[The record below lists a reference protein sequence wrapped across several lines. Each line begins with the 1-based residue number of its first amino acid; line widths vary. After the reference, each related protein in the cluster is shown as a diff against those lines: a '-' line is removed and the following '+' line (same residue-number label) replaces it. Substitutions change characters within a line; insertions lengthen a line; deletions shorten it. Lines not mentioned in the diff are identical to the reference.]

1 MNRFMLPMQLTCLTL
16 AVCTQLYAQDNVVTN
31 SASQTSGVEA
41 EQKETTQLAP
51 IVVTATRSA
60 KSIADIAGTVY
71 SIDQA
76 EIEKQAN
83 AGKSIADILGTLVP
97 SLTPS
102 SGTTSNYGMTMRGRV
117 VQYMIDGVPQTGSR
131 DGSRQL
137 NSIQPSMIERIEV
150 VSGATSIYGSGATGG
165 IINIIT
171 KRGGQDP
178 ISFETKIGV
187 TAGNNFKSDAMAYE
201 ASQSVLFNQGALQGA
216 FGASYTT
223 RGEIQDSH
231 GNRIGPEVAQT
242 DRQDTDTLDLNGRLT
257 WNISDS
263 QSLSFGAQYFK
274 DEQDSEYGADY
285 GTYGPYNLANL
296 IFRTAPS
303 LKAVKGLELSEQPQT
318 ERWGVNTQYQ
328 NEDILGHALNAE
340 AYYRKEKGRW
350 FPTVSPLG
358 NSSLNGAL
366 AQLYPNYADPRSPD
380 FLNAIRYGYGVVQ
393 SSNEIDVAGTRL
405 MLSKDFTLNDRI
417 LNLNYGVDYE
427 NEKNKAYVTRYD
439 FDDFYN
445 SNGLKHTAVK
455 DYKFGPDFENNKLGF
470 YLQGDYN
477 LTDRF
482 NLQAGIR
489 HERID
494 SEVSDST
501 PYREAI
507 PADILAE
514 LGYDYDAKA
523 LKGGKI
529 KHDATLF
536 NIGGVFH
543 LTDAQ
548 QVFANFSQGFSLPDV
563 QRMLRDVPA
572 TFVVTSNNIEPIK
585 VNNYELGWRLQGESG
600 SNLGLTAFYNDSDKV
615 VKFNG
620 IPNYNI
626 EVIDTDER
634 VYGVEGNVSYRLQQN
649 WTVGGTMAYTRG
661 QFKNTAG
668 KWQEL
673 DAIRVA
679 PLKGTAFSEWQF
691 NNDMSLRVQAL
702 AIGGTDKA
710 KKDAVK
716 YGSTLPAEIKGFTT
730 MDVIANAKAGPGT
743 VGFGVYNVWNADYKT
758 VFSQAVA
765 PTYGAISSLAA
776 QGRTYGLSYT
786 LKY

>member
-31 SASQTSGVEA
+31 SASQTSSVGVQ
-41 EQKETTQLAP
+41 QKETTQLAP

-83 AGKSIADILGTLVP
+83 AGRSTADIIGFLIP

-102 SGTTSNYGMTMRGRV
+102 SGTTSNYGMTMRGRA

-131 DGSRQL
+131 DSSRQL
-137 NSIQPSMIERIEV
+137 NSISPNSIERIEV
-150 VSGATSIYGSGATGG
+150 VSGASSIYGAGATGG

-171 KRGGQDP
+171 KKGSDDAL
-178 ISFETKIGV
+178 SFESKLGV
-187 TAGNNFKSDAMAYE
+187 TSGDNIRSDAMAYE
-201 ASQSVLFNQGALQGA
+201 AFQSVAFNQGDVSGYL
-216 FGASYTT
+216 GASYNK
-223 RGEIQDSH
+223 RGEFQDSH
-231 GNRIGPEVAQT
+231 GERIGPEVAQT
-242 DRQDTDTLDLNGRLT
+242 DRQDTETVDVNGRLSWQFT
-257 WNISDS
+257 DN
-263 QSLSFGAQYFK
+263 QKLSFGAQYYN
-274 DEQDSEYGADY
+274 DEQDSEYGPDY
-285 GTYGPYNLANL
+285 GTGLAVL
-296 IFRTAPS
+296 FGAEPT
-303 LKAVKGLELSEQPQT
+303 LDAVKGLDLDTQPRT
-318 ERWGVNTQYQ
+318 KRSNFNLQYEHQ
-328 NEDILGHALNAE
+328 DLLGQILNAE
-340 AYYRKEKGRW
+340 AYYRSETGRFYPSANYLAHSAIPSGGTYIVTQSETDIDVW
-350 FPTVSPLG
+350 GARLALQKAFDLG
-358 NSSLNGAL
+358 SRSLNL
-366 AQLYPNYADPRSPD
+366 T
-380 FLNAIRYGYGVVQ
+380 YGM
-393 SSNEIDVAGTRL
+393 D
-405 MLSKDFTLNDRI
+405 
-417 LNLNYGVDYE
+417 
-427 NEKNKAYVTRYD
+427 YD
-439 FDDFYN
+439 FEQGSQTAQQYN
-445 SNGLKHTAVK
+445 LGTFMASNGLTLDPQNEYA
-455 DYKFGPDFENNKLGF
+455 FGPDVDTSKFGLF
-470 YLQGDYN
+470 LQTQFDV
-477 LTDRF
+477 TDHL

-494 SEVSDST
+494 SEVQDSI
-501 PYREAI
+501 PYSEAMVADAI
-507 PADILAE
+507 PTYTPVVLN
-514 LGYDYDAKA
+514 
-523 LKGGKI
+523 GGTI

-536 NIGGVFH
+536 NLGAVYH

-548 QVFANFSQGFSLPDV
+548 QVFANFSQGSSLPDI

-572 TFVVTSNNIEPIK
+572 SFTVNSQTIDPIK
-585 VNNYELGWRLQGESG
+585 VNNYELGWRVQAE
-600 SNLGLTAFYNDSDKV
+600 NGLNASVTTFYNDSDKSL
-615 VKFNG
+615 KFG
-620 IPNYNI
+620 RPNYTI
-626 EVIDTDER
+626 EVLDTDER
-634 VYGVEGNVSYRLQQN
+634 VYGVEGNLSYRLQPN

-716 YGSTLPAEIKGFTT
+716 YGSTVPAEINGFAT

-743 VGFGVYNVWNADYKT
+743 VGFGVYNVWNTDYKS
-758 VFSQAVA
+758 VYSQSVESV
-765 PTYGAISSLAA
+765 YGAISSLAA

>member
-1 MNRFMLPMQLTCLTL
+1 MSRFMLPMQLTCLTL
-16 AVCTQLYAQDNVVTN
+16 AVCTQLYAQDDVTTTLD
-31 SASQTSGVEA
+31 SQTSRVEA
-41 EQKETTQLAP
+41 KQKEATQLAP

-83 AGKSIADILGTLVP
+83 AGKSIADILGMLVP

-117 VQYMIDGVPQTGSR
+117 VQYMIDGVPQTGYR

-178 ISFETKIGV
+178 ISFETKVGM

-201 ASQSVLFNQGALQGA
+201 ASQNILFNQGALQGA

-242 DRQDTDTLDLNGRLT
+242 DRQDTDTLDINGRLT

-263 QSLSFGAQYFK
+263 QSLSFGAQYFN
-274 DEQDSEYGADY
+274 DEQDSEYGPDY
-285 GTYGPYNLANL
+285 G
-296 IFRTAPS
+296 PS
-303 LKAVKGLELSEQPQT
+303 LAYLRRDPTYTASLAAVKGMQLETQPQT
-318 ERWGVNTQYQ
+318 ERYAFNTQYENQ
-328 NEDILGHALNAE
+328 NVLGHTLNAE
-340 AYYRKEKGRW
+340 AYYRNEQARW
-350 FPTVSPLG
+350 FPSAQAMGGGLYLVYQSETDIDVYGARVALQKQFD
-358 NSSLNGAL
+358 LNGRKL
-366 AQLYPNYADPRSPD
+366 GLS
-380 FLNAIRYGYGVVQ
+380 YG
-393 SSNEIDVAGTRL
+393 I
-405 MLSKDFTLNDRI
+405 
-417 LNLNYGVDYE
+417 DYE
-427 NEKNKAYVTRYD
+427 NEQDEQNIQMYD
-439 FDDFYN
+439 SAAFVA
-445 SNGLKHTAVK
+445 SNGLN
-455 DYKFGPDFENNKLGF
+455 YKPFNYYAFGPDVETEKLGTF
-470 YLQGDYN
+470 IQTDFDV
-477 LTDRF
+477 TDR
-482 NLQAGIR
+482 LGLKAGVR
-489 HERID
+489 YERVESQVD
-494 SEVSDST
+494 EST
-501 PYREAI
+501 PYLEAI
-507 PADILAE
+507 TADLQP
-514 LGYDYDAKA
+514 GYQAKT
-523 LKGGKI
+523 LNGGKV

-536 NIGGVFH
+536 NVGAVYH
-543 LTDAQ
+543 LSDAQ
-548 QVFANFSQGFSLPDV
+548 QIFANFSQGSNLPDI

-572 TFVVTSNNIEPIK
+572 SFTVNSQTIDPIK
-585 VNNYELGWRLQGESG
+585 VNNYELGWRVQAT
-600 SNLGLTAFYNDSDKV
+600 NGLNAGVTTFYNDSDKSL
-615 VKFNG
+615 KFG
-620 IPNYNI
+620 RPNYTI
-626 EVIDTDER
+626 EVLDTDER
-634 VYGVEGNVSYRLQQN
+634 VYGVEGNASYRLQPN

-710 KKDAVK
+710 KKDAEK
-716 YGSTLPAEIKGFTT
+716 YGSTVPAEIKGFAT

-743 VGFGVYNVWNADYKT
+743 IGFGVYNVWNTDYKS
-758 VFSQAVA
+758 VYSQSVESV
-765 PTYGAISSLAA
+765 YGAISSLAA

>member
-31 SASQTSGVEA
+31 SASQTSSVEA
-41 EQKETTQLAP
+41 QQKETTQLAP

-83 AGKSIADILGTLVP
+83 AGRSTADIIGFLIP

-102 SGTTSNYGMTMRGRV
+102 SGTTSNYGMTMRGRA

-131 DGSRQL
+131 DSSRQL
-137 NSIQPSMIERIEV
+137 NSISPNSIERIEV
-150 VSGATSIYGSGATGG
+150 VSGASSIYGAGATGG

-171 KRGGQDP
+171 KKGSDDAL
-178 ISFETKIGV
+178 SFESKLGV
-187 TAGNNFKSDAMAYE
+187 TSGDNIRSDAMAYE
-201 ASQSVLFNQGALQGA
+201 AFQSVAFNQGNVSGYL
-216 FGASYTT
+216 GASYNK
-223 RGEIQDSH
+223 RGEFQDSH
-231 GNRIGPEVAQT
+231 GDRIGPEVAQT
-242 DRQDTDTLDLNGRLT
+242 DRQDTETVDVNGRLSWQFT
-257 WNISDS
+257 DN
-263 QSLSFGAQYFK
+263 QKLSFGAQYYN
-274 DEQDSEYGADY
+274 DEQDSEYGPDY
-285 GTYGPYNLANL
+285 GTGLAVLFGAEPTLN
-296 IFRTAPS
+296 
-303 LKAVKGLELSEQPQT
+303 AVKGLDLDTQPRT
-318 ERWGVNTQYQ
+318 KRSNFNLQYEHQ
-328 NEDILGHALNAE
+328 DLLGQILNAE
-340 AYYRKEKGRW
+340 AYYRSETGRFYPSANYLAHSAIPSGGTYIVTQSETDIDVW
-350 FPTVSPLG
+350 GARLALQKAFDLG
-358 NSSLNGAL
+358 SRSLNL
-366 AQLYPNYADPRSPD
+366 T
-380 FLNAIRYGYGVVQ
+380 YGM
-393 SSNEIDVAGTRL
+393 D
-405 MLSKDFTLNDRI
+405 
-417 LNLNYGVDYE
+417 
-427 NEKNKAYVTRYD
+427 YD
-439 FDDFYN
+439 FEQGSQTAQQYN
-445 SNGLKHTAVK
+445 LGTFMASNGLTLDPQNEYA
-455 DYKFGPDFENNKLGF
+455 FGPDVDTSKFGLF
-470 YLQGDYN
+470 LQTQFDV
-477 LTDRF
+477 TDHL

-494 SEVSDST
+494 SEVQDSI
-501 PYREAI
+501 PYSEAMVADAI
-507 PADILAE
+507 PT
-514 LGYDYDAKA
+514 YTPVA
-523 LKGGKI
+523 LNGGTI

-536 NIGGVFH
+536 NLGAVYH

-548 QVFANFSQGFSLPDV
+548 QVFANFSQGSSLPDI

-572 TFVVTSNNIEPIK
+572 NFTVNSQTIDPIK
-585 VNNYELGWRLQGESG
+585 VNNYELGWRVQAE
-600 SNLGLTAFYNDSDKV
+600 NGLNASVTTFYNDSDKSL
-615 VKFNG
+615 KFG
-620 IPNYNI
+620 RPNYTI
-626 EVIDTDER
+626 EVLDTDER
-634 VYGVEGNVSYRLQQN
+634 VYGVEGNLSYRLQPN

-716 YGSTLPAEIKGFTT
+716 YGSTVPAEINGFAT

-743 VGFGVYNVWNADYKT
+743 VGFGVYNVWNTDYKS
-758 VFSQAVA
+758 VYSQAVESV
-765 PTYGAISSLAA
+765 YGAISSLAA

>member
-1 MNRFMLPMQLTCLTL
+1 MSRFMLPMQLTCLTL
-16 AVCTQLYAQDNVVTN
+16 AVCTQLYAQDDVTTTLD
-31 SASQTSGVEA
+31 SQTSRVEA
-41 EQKETTQLAP
+41 KQKEATQLAP

-83 AGKSIADILGTLVP
+83 AGKSIADILGMLVP

-117 VQYMIDGVPQTGSR
+117 VQYMIDGVPQTGYR

-178 ISFETKIGV
+178 ISFETKVGM

-201 ASQSVLFNQGALQGA
+201 ASQNILFNQGALQGA

-242 DRQDTDTLDLNGRLT
+242 DRQDTDTLDINGRLT

-263 QSLSFGAQYFK
+263 QSLSFGAQYFN
-274 DEQDSEYGADY
+274 DEQDSEYGPDY
-285 GTYGPYNLANL
+285 G
-296 IFRTAPS
+296 PS
-303 LKAVKGLELSEQPQT
+303 LAYLRRDPTYTASLAAVKGMQLETQPQT
-318 ERWGVNTQYQ
+318 ERYAFNTQYENQ
-328 NEDILGHALNAE
+328 NVLGHTLNAE
-340 AYYRKEKGRW
+340 AYYRNEQARW
-350 FPTVSPLG
+350 FPSAQAMGGGLYLVYQSETDIDVYGARVALQKQFD
-358 NSSLNGAL
+358 LNGRKL
-366 AQLYPNYADPRSPD
+366 GLS
-380 FLNAIRYGYGVVQ
+380 YG
-393 SSNEIDVAGTRL
+393 I
-405 MLSKDFTLNDRI
+405 
-417 LNLNYGVDYE
+417 DYE
-427 NEKNKAYVTRYD
+427 NEQDEQNIQMYD
-439 FDDFYN
+439 SAAFVA
-445 SNGLKHTAVK
+445 SNGLN
-455 DYKFGPDFENNKLGF
+455 YKPFNYYAFGPDVETEKLGSF
-470 YLQGDYN
+470 IQTDFDV
-477 LTDRF
+477 TDR
-482 NLQAGIR
+482 LGLKAGVR
-489 HERID
+489 YERVESQVD
-494 SEVSDST
+494 EST
-501 PYREAI
+501 PYLEAI
-507 PADILAE
+507 TADLQP
-514 LGYDYDAKA
+514 GYQAKT
-523 LKGGKI
+523 LNGGKV

-536 NIGGVFH
+536 NVGAVYH
-543 LTDAQ
+543 LSDAQ
-548 QVFANFSQGFSLPDV
+548 QIFANFSQGSNLPDI

-572 TFVVTSNNIEPIK
+572 SFTVNSQTIDPIK
-585 VNNYELGWRLQGESG
+585 VNNYELGWRVQAT
-600 SNLGLTAFYNDSDKV
+600 NGLNAGVTTFYNDSDKSL
-615 VKFNG
+615 KFG
-620 IPNYNI
+620 RPNYTI
-626 EVIDTDER
+626 EVLDTDER
-634 VYGVEGNVSYRLQQN
+634 VYGVEGNASYRLQPN

-710 KKDAVK
+710 KKDAEK
-716 YGSTLPAEIKGFTT
+716 YGSTVPAEIKGFAT

-743 VGFGVYNVWNADYKT
+743 IGFGVYNMWNTDYKS
-758 VFSQAVA
+758 VYSQSVESV
-765 PTYGAISSLAA
+765 YGAISSLAA

>member
-16 AVCTQLYAQDNVVTN
+16 AVCTQLYAQDNVLTN
-31 SASQTSGVEA
+31 SASQTSSVEA
-41 EQKETTQLAP
+41 QQKETTQLAP

-117 VQYMIDGVPQTGSR
+117 VQYMIDGVPQTGYR

-201 ASQSVLFNQGALQGA
+201 ASQSVLFNQGALQEA

-257 WNISDS
+257 WNISDE

-274 DEQDSEYGADY
+274 DEQDSEYGPDY
-285 GTYGPYNLANL
+285 GPNLAYVK
-296 IFRTAPS
+296 RDPTYTAS
-303 LKAVKGLELSEQPQT
+303 LAAVKGMQLETQPQT
-318 ERWGVNTQYQ
+318 ERYAFNTQYENQ
-328 NEDILGHALNAE
+328 NVLGHTLNAE
-340 AYYRKEKGRW
+340 AYYRNEQARW
-350 FPTVSPLG
+350 FPSAQAMGGGLYLVYQSETDIDVYGARVALQKQFD
-358 NSSLNGAL
+358 LNGRNL
-366 AQLYPNYADPRSPD
+366 GLS
-380 FLNAIRYGYGVVQ
+380 YG
-393 SSNEIDVAGTRL
+393 I
-405 MLSKDFTLNDRI
+405 
-417 LNLNYGVDYE
+417 DYE
-427 NEKNKAYVTRYD
+427 NEQDEQNIQMYD
-439 FDDFYN
+439 SAAFVA
-445 SNGLKHTAVK
+445 SNGLN
-455 DYKFGPDFENNKLGF
+455 YKPFNYYAFGPDVETEKLGTF
-470 YLQGDYN
+470 VQTDFDV
-477 LTDRF
+477 TDR
-482 NLQAGIR
+482 LGLKAGVR
-489 HERID
+489 YERVESQVD
-494 SEVSDST
+494 EST
-501 PYREAI
+501 PYMEAI
-507 PADILAE
+507 TADLQP
-514 LGYDYDAKA
+514 GYQTKT
-523 LKGGKI
+523 LNGGKV

-536 NIGGVFH
+536 NLGALYH

-548 QVFANFSQGFSLPDV
+548 QVFANFSQGSNLPDI

-572 TFVVTSNNIEPIK
+572 SFTVNSQTIDPIK
-585 VNNYELGWRLQGESG
+585 VNNYELGWRVQAA
-600 SNLGLTAFYNDSDKV
+600 NGLNASVTTFYNDSDKSL
-615 VKFNG
+615 KFG
-620 IPNYNI
+620 RPNYTI
-626 EVIDTDER
+626 EVLDTDER
-634 VYGVEGNVSYRLQQN
+634 VYGVEGNLSYRLQPN

-716 YGSTLPAEIKGFTT
+716 YGSTVPAEIKGFAT

-743 VGFGVYNVWNADYKT
+743 VGFGVYNVWNTDYKS
-758 VFSQAVA
+758 VYSQAVESV
-765 PTYGAISSLAA
+765 YGAISSLPA

>member
-16 AVCTQLYAQDNVVTN
+16 AVCTQLYAQDNVLTN

-41 EQKETTQLAP
+41 QQKETTQLAP

-117 VQYMIDGVPQTGSR
+117 VQYMIDGVPQTGYR

-178 ISFETKIGV
+178 ISFETKVGV

-257 WNISDS
+257 WNISDE
-263 QSLSFGAQYFK
+263 QSLSFGAQYFN
-274 DEQDSEYGADY
+274 DEQDSEYGPDY
-285 GTYGPYNLANL
+285 GPNLAYVK
-296 IFRTAPS
+296 RDPTYTAS
-303 LKAVKGLELSEQPQT
+303 LAAVKGMQLETQPQT
-318 ERWGVNTQYQ
+318 ERYSFNTQYENQ
-328 NEDILGHALNAE
+328 NVLGHTLNAE
-340 AYYRKEKGRW
+340 AYYRNEQARW
-350 FPTVSPLG
+350 FPSAQAMGGGLYLVYQSETDIDVYGARVALQKQFD
-358 NSSLNGAL
+358 LNGHNL
-366 AQLYPNYADPRSPD
+366 GLS
-380 FLNAIRYGYGVVQ
+380 YG
-393 SSNEIDVAGTRL
+393 I
-405 MLSKDFTLNDRI
+405 
-417 LNLNYGVDYE
+417 DYE
-427 NEKNKAYVTRYD
+427 NEQDEQNIQMYD
-439 FDDFYN
+439 SAAFVA
-445 SNGLKHTAVK
+445 SNGLN
-455 DYKFGPDFENNKLGF
+455 YKPFNYYAFGPDVETEKLGTF
-470 YLQGDYN
+470 VQTDFDV
-477 LTDRF
+477 TDR
-482 NLQAGIR
+482 LGLKAGVR
-489 HERID
+489 YERVESQVD
-494 SEVSDST
+494 KST
-501 PYREAI
+501 PYMEAI
-507 PADILAE
+507 TADLQP
-514 LGYDYDAKA
+514 GYQAKT
-523 LKGGKI
+523 LNGGKV

-536 NIGGVFH
+536 NFGALYH

-548 QVFANFSQGFSLPDV
+548 QVFANFSQGSNLPDI

-572 TFVVTSNNIEPIK
+572 SFTVNSQTIDPIK
-585 VNNYELGWRLQGESG
+585 VNNYELGWRVQAA
-600 SNLGLTAFYNDSDKV
+600 NGLNASVTTFYNDSDKSL
-615 VKFNG
+615 KFG
-620 IPNYNI
+620 RPNYTI
-626 EVIDTDER
+626 EVLDTDER
-634 VYGVEGNVSYRLQQN
+634 VYGVEGNLSYRLQPN

-691 NNDMSLRVQAL
+691 YNDMSLRVQAL

-710 KKDAVK
+710 KKDAEK
-716 YGSTLPAEIKGFTT
+716 YGSTVPAEIKGFAT

-743 VGFGVYNVWNADYKT
+743 VGFGVYNVWNTDYKS
-758 VFSQAVA
+758 VYSQAVESV
-765 PTYGAISSLAA
+765 YGAISSLAA

>member
-41 EQKETTQLAP
+41 QQKETTQLAP

-83 AGKSIADILGTLVP
+83 AGRSTADIIGFLIP

-102 SGTTSNYGMTMRGRV
+102 SGTTSNYGMTMRGRA

-131 DGSRQL
+131 DSSRQL
-137 NSIQPSMIERIEV
+137 NSISPNSIERIEV
-150 VSGATSIYGSGATGG
+150 VSGASSIYGAGATGG

-171 KRGGQDP
+171 KKGSDDAL
-178 ISFETKIGV
+178 SFESKLGV
-187 TAGNNFKSDAMAYE
+187 TSGDNIRSDAMAYE
-201 ASQSVLFNQGALQGA
+201 AFQSVAFNQGDVSGYL
-216 FGASYTT
+216 GASYNK
-223 RGEIQDSH
+223 RGEFQDSH
-231 GNRIGPEVAQT
+231 GDRIGPEVAQT
-242 DRQDTDTLDLNGRLT
+242 DRQDTETVDVNGRLSWQFT
-257 WNISDS
+257 DN
-263 QSLSFGAQYFK
+263 QKLSFGAQYYN
-274 DEQDSEYGADY
+274 DEQDSEYGPDY
-285 GTYGPYNLANL
+285 GTGLAVLFGAEPTLN
-296 IFRTAPS
+296 
-303 LKAVKGLELSEQPQT
+303 AVKGLDLDTQPRT
-318 ERWGVNTQYQ
+318 KRSNFNLQYEHQ
-328 NEDILGHALNAE
+328 DLLGQILNAE
-340 AYYRKEKGRW
+340 AYYRSETGRFYPSANYLAHSAIPSGGTYIVTQSETDIDVW
-350 FPTVSPLG
+350 GARLALQKVFDLG
-358 NSSLNGAL
+358 SRSLNL
-366 AQLYPNYADPRSPD
+366 T
-380 FLNAIRYGYGVVQ
+380 YGM
-393 SSNEIDVAGTRL
+393 D
-405 MLSKDFTLNDRI
+405 
-417 LNLNYGVDYE
+417 
-427 NEKNKAYVTRYD
+427 YD
-439 FDDFYN
+439 FEQGSQTAQQYN
-445 SNGLKHTAVK
+445 LGTFMASNGLTLDPQNEYA
-455 DYKFGPDFENNKLGF
+455 FGPDVDTSKFGLF
-470 YLQGDYN
+470 LQTQFDV
-477 LTDRF
+477 TDHL

-494 SEVSDST
+494 SEVQDSI
-501 PYREAI
+501 PYSEAMVADAI
-507 PADILAE
+507 PT
-514 LGYDYDAKA
+514 YTPVA
-523 LKGGKI
+523 LNGGTI

-536 NIGGVFH
+536 NLGAVYH

-548 QVFANFSQGFSLPDV
+548 QVFANFSQGSSLPDI

-572 TFVVTSNNIEPIK
+572 NFTVNSQTIDPIK
-585 VNNYELGWRLQGESG
+585 VNNYELGWRVQAE
-600 SNLGLTAFYNDSDKV
+600 NGLNASVTTFYNDSDKSL
-615 VKFNG
+615 KFG
-620 IPNYNI
+620 RPNYTI
-626 EVIDTDER
+626 EVLDTDER
-634 VYGVEGNVSYRLQQN
+634 VYGVEGNLSYRLQPN

-716 YGSTLPAEIKGFTT
+716 YGSTVPAEIKGFAT

-743 VGFGVYNVWNADYKT
+743 VGFGVYNVWNTDYKS
-758 VFSQAVA
+758 VYSQAVESV
-765 PTYGAISSLAA
+765 YGAISSLPA

>member
-1 MNRFMLPMQLTCLTL
+1 MNRFMLPTQLTCLTL

-31 SASQTSGVEA
+31 SASQTSSVGA
-41 EQKETTQLAP
+41 QQKETTQLAP

-83 AGKSIADILGTLVP
+83 AGRSTADIIGFLIP

-102 SGTTSNYGMTMRGRV
+102 SGTTSNYGMTMRGRA

-131 DGSRQL
+131 DSSRQL
-137 NSIQPSMIERIEV
+137 NSISPNSIERIEV
-150 VSGATSIYGSGATGG
+150 VSGASSIYGAGATGG

-171 KRGGQDP
+171 KKGSDDAL
-178 ISFETKIGV
+178 SFESKLGV
-187 TAGNNFKSDAMAYE
+187 TSGDNIRSDAMAYE
-201 ASQSVLFNQGALQGA
+201 AFQSVAFNQGDVSGYL
-216 FGASYTT
+216 GASYNK
-223 RGEIQDSH
+223 RGEFQDSH
-231 GNRIGPEVAQT
+231 GDRIGPEVAQT
-242 DRQDTDTLDLNGRLT
+242 DRQDTETVDVNGRLSWQFT
-257 WNISDS
+257 DN
-263 QSLSFGAQYFK
+263 QKLSFGAQYYN
-274 DEQDSEYGADY
+274 DEQDSEYGPDY
-285 GTYGPYNLANL
+285 GTGLAVLFGAEPTLN
-296 IFRTAPS
+296 
-303 LKAVKGLELSEQPQT
+303 AVKGLDLDTQPRT
-318 ERWGVNTQYQ
+318 KRSNFNLQYEHQ
-328 NEDILGHALNAE
+328 DLLGQILNAE
-340 AYYRKEKGRW
+340 AYYRSETGRFYPSANYLAHSAIPSGGTYIVTQSETDIDVW
-350 FPTVSPLG
+350 GARLALQKAFDLG
-358 NSSLNGAL
+358 SRSLNL
-366 AQLYPNYADPRSPD
+366 T
-380 FLNAIRYGYGVVQ
+380 YGM
-393 SSNEIDVAGTRL
+393 D
-405 MLSKDFTLNDRI
+405 
-417 LNLNYGVDYE
+417 
-427 NEKNKAYVTRYD
+427 YD
-439 FDDFYN
+439 FEQGSQTAQQYN
-445 SNGLKHTAVK
+445 LGTFMASNGLTLDPQNEYA
-455 DYKFGPDFENNKLGF
+455 FGPDVDTSKFGLF
-470 YLQGDYN
+470 LQTQFDV
-477 LTDRF
+477 TDHL

-494 SEVSDST
+494 SEVQDSI
-501 PYREAI
+501 PYSEAMVADAI
-507 PADILAE
+507 PT
-514 LGYDYDAKA
+514 YTPVA
-523 LKGGKI
+523 LNGGTI

-536 NIGGVFH
+536 NLGAVYH

-548 QVFANFSQGFSLPDV
+548 QVFANFSQGSSLPDI

-572 TFVVTSNNIEPIK
+572 NFTVNSQTIDPIK
-585 VNNYELGWRLQGESG
+585 VNNYELGWRVQAE
-600 SNLGLTAFYNDSDKV
+600 NGLNASVTTFYNDSDKSL
-615 VKFNG
+615 KFG
-620 IPNYNI
+620 RPNYTI
-626 EVIDTDER
+626 EVLDTDER
-634 VYGVEGNVSYRLQQN
+634 VYGVEGNLSYRLQPN

-716 YGSTLPAEIKGFTT
+716 YGSTVPAEIKGFAT

-743 VGFGVYNVWNADYKT
+743 VGFGVYNVWNTDYKS
-758 VFSQAVA
+758 VYSQAVESV
-765 PTYGAISSLAA
+765 YGAISSLPA

>member
-31 SASQTSGVEA
+31 SASQTSSVEA
-41 EQKETTQLAP
+41 QQKETTQLTP

-83 AGKSIADILGTLVP
+83 AGRSTADIIGFLIP

-102 SGTTSNYGMTMRGRV
+102 SGTTSNYGMTMRGRA

-131 DGSRQL
+131 DSSRQL
-137 NSIQPSMIERIEV
+137 NSISPNSIERIEV
-150 VSGATSIYGSGATGG
+150 VSGASSIYGAGATGG

-171 KRGGQDP
+171 KKGSDDAL
-178 ISFETKIGV
+178 SFESKLGV
-187 TAGNNFKSDAMAYE
+187 TSGDNIRSDAMAYE
-201 ASQSVLFNQGALQGA
+201 AFQSVAFNQGNVSGYL
-216 FGASYTT
+216 GASYNK
-223 RGEIQDSH
+223 RGEFQDSH
-231 GNRIGPEVAQT
+231 GDRIGPEVAQT
-242 DRQDTDTLDLNGRLT
+242 DRQDTETVDVNGRLSWQFT
-257 WNISDS
+257 DN
-263 QSLSFGAQYFK
+263 QKLSFGAQYYN
-274 DEQDSEYGADY
+274 DEQDSEYGPDY
-285 GTYGPYNLANL
+285 GTGLAVLFGAEPTLN
-296 IFRTAPS
+296 
-303 LKAVKGLELSEQPQT
+303 AVKGLDLDTQPRT
-318 ERWGVNTQYQ
+318 KRSNFNLQYEHQ
-328 NEDILGHALNAE
+328 DLLGQILNAE
-340 AYYRKEKGRW
+340 AYYRSETGRFYPSANYLAHSAIPSGGTYIVTQSETDIDVW
-350 FPTVSPLG
+350 GARLALQKAFDLG
-358 NSSLNGAL
+358 SRSLNL
-366 AQLYPNYADPRSPD
+366 
-380 FLNAIRYGYGVVQ
+380 
-393 SSNEIDVAGTRL
+393 T
-405 MLSKDFTLNDRI
+405 
-417 LNLNYGVDYE
+417 YGVDY
-427 NEKNKAYVTRYD
+427 D
-439 FDDFYN
+439 FEQGSQTAQQYN
-445 SNGLKHTAVK
+445 LGTFMASNGLTLDPQNEYA
-455 DYKFGPDFENNKLGF
+455 FGPDVDTSKFGLF
-470 YLQGDYN
+470 LQTQFDV
-477 LTDRF
+477 TDHL

-494 SEVSDST
+494 SEVQDSI
-501 PYREAI
+501 PYSEAMVADAI
-507 PADILAE
+507 PT
-514 LGYDYDAKA
+514 YTPVA
-523 LKGGKI
+523 LNGGTI

-536 NIGGVFH
+536 NLGAVYH

-548 QVFANFSQGFSLPDV
+548 QVFANFSQGSSLPDI

-572 TFVVTSNNIEPIK
+572 NFTVNSQTIDPIK
-585 VNNYELGWRLQGESG
+585 VNNYELGWRVQAE
-600 SNLGLTAFYNDSDKV
+600 NGLNASVTTFYNDSDKSL
-615 VKFNG
+615 KFG
-620 IPNYNI
+620 RPNYTI
-626 EVIDTDER
+626 EVLDTDER
-634 VYGVEGNVSYRLQQN
+634 VYGVEGNLSYRLQPN

-716 YGSTLPAEIKGFTT
+716 YGSTVPAEIKGFAT

-743 VGFGVYNVWNADYKT
+743 VGFGVYNVWNTDYKS
-758 VFSQAVA
+758 VYSQSVESV
-765 PTYGAISSLAA
+765 YGAISSLPA

>member
-16 AVCTQLYAQDNVVTN
+16 AVCTQLYAQDNVLTN

-41 EQKETTQLAP
+41 QQKETTQLAP
-51 IVVTATRSA
+51 IVMTATRSA

-117 VQYMIDGVPQTGSR
+117 VQYMIDGVPQTGYR

-178 ISFETKIGV
+178 ISFETKVGV
-187 TAGNNFKSDAMAYE
+187 TAGNNFKADAMAYE

-257 WNISDS
+257 WNISDE
-263 QSLSFGAQYFK
+263 QSLSFGAQYFN
-274 DEQDSEYGADY
+274 DEQDSEYGPDY
-285 GTYGPYNLANL
+285 GPDLAYVKRDPTYTASLA
-296 IFRTAPS
+296 
-303 LKAVKGLELSEQPQT
+303 AVKGMQLETQPQT
-318 ERWGVNTQYQ
+318 ERYAFNTQYENQ
-328 NEDILGHALNAE
+328 NVLGHTLNAE
-340 AYYRKEKGRW
+340 AYYRNEQARW
-350 FPTVSPLG
+350 FPSAQAMGGGLYLVYQSETDIDVYGARVALQKQFD
-358 NSSLNGAL
+358 LNGRNL
-366 AQLYPNYADPRSPD
+366 GLS
-380 FLNAIRYGYGVVQ
+380 YG
-393 SSNEIDVAGTRL
+393 I
-405 MLSKDFTLNDRI
+405 
-417 LNLNYGVDYE
+417 DYE
-427 NEKNKAYVTRYD
+427 NEQDEQNIQMYD
-439 FDDFYN
+439 SAVFVA
-445 SNGLKHTAVK
+445 SNGLN
-455 DYKFGPDFENNKLGF
+455 YKPFNYYAFGPDVETEKLGTF
-470 YLQGDYN
+470 VQTDFDV
-477 LTDRF
+477 TDR
-482 NLQAGIR
+482 LGLKAGVR
-489 HERID
+489 YERVE
-494 SEVSDST
+494 SQVEEST
-501 PYREAI
+501 PYMEAI
-507 PADILAE
+507 TADLQP
-514 LGYDYDAKA
+514 GYQAKT
-523 LKGGKI
+523 LNGGKV

-536 NIGGVFH
+536 NLGAVYH

-548 QVFANFSQGFSLPDV
+548 QMFANFSQGSNLPDI

-572 TFVVTSNNIEPIK
+572 SFTVNSQTIDPIK
-585 VNNYELGWRLQGESG
+585 VNNYELGWRVQAANVLNASV
-600 SNLGLTAFYNDSDKV
+600 TTFYNDSDKSL
-615 VKFNG
+615 KFG
-620 IPNYNI
+620 RPNYTI
-626 EVIDTDER
+626 EVLDTDER
-634 VYGVEGNVSYRLQQN
+634 VYGVEGNLSYRLQPN

-716 YGSTLPAEIKGFTT
+716 YGSTVPAEIKGFAT

-743 VGFGVYNVWNADYKT
+743 VGFGVYNVWNTDYKS
-758 VFSQAVA
+758 VYSQAVESV
-765 PTYGAISSLAA
+765 YGAISSLPA

>member
-16 AVCTQLYAQDNVVTN
+16 AVCTQLYAQDNVLTN

-41 EQKETTQLAP
+41 QQKETTQLAP
-51 IVVTATRSA
+51 IVMTATRSA

-117 VQYMIDGVPQTGSR
+117 VQYMIDGVPQTGYR

-178 ISFETKIGV
+178 ISFETKVGV
-187 TAGNNFKSDAMAYE
+187 TAGNNFKADAMAYE

-257 WNISDS
+257 WNISDE
-263 QSLSFGAQYFK
+263 QSLSFGAQYFN
-274 DEQDSEYGADY
+274 DEQDSEYGPDY
-285 GTYGPYNLANL
+285 GPDLAYVKRDPTYTASLA
-296 IFRTAPS
+296 
-303 LKAVKGLELSEQPQT
+303 AVKGMQLETQPQT
-318 ERWGVNTQYQ
+318 ERYAFNTQYENQ
-328 NEDILGHALNAE
+328 NVLGHTLNAE
-340 AYYRKEKGRW
+340 AYYRNEQARW
-350 FPTVSPLG
+350 FPSAQAMGGGLYLVYQSETDIDVYGARVALQKQFD
-358 NSSLNGAL
+358 LNGRNL
-366 AQLYPNYADPRSPD
+366 GLS
-380 FLNAIRYGYGVVQ
+380 YG
-393 SSNEIDVAGTRL
+393 I
-405 MLSKDFTLNDRI
+405 
-417 LNLNYGVDYE
+417 DYE
-427 NEKNKAYVTRYD
+427 NEQDEQNIQMYD
-439 FDDFYN
+439 SAAFVA
-445 SNGLKHTAVK
+445 SNGLN
-455 DYKFGPDFENNKLGF
+455 YKPFNYYAFGPDVETEKLGTF
-470 YLQGDYN
+470 VQTDFDV
-477 LTDRF
+477 TDR
-482 NLQAGIR
+482 LGLKAGVR
-489 HERID
+489 YERVE
-494 SEVSDST
+494 SQVEEST
-501 PYREAI
+501 PYMEAI
-507 PADILAE
+507 TADLQP
-514 LGYDYDAKA
+514 GYQAKT
-523 LKGGKI
+523 LNGGKV

-536 NIGGVFH
+536 NLGAVYH

-548 QVFANFSQGFSLPDV
+548 QMFANFSQGSNLPDI

-572 TFVVTSNNIEPIK
+572 SFTVNSQTIDPIK
-585 VNNYELGWRLQGESG
+585 VNNYELGWRVQAA
-600 SNLGLTAFYNDSDKV
+600 NGLNASVTTFYNDSDKSL
-615 VKFNG
+615 KFG
-620 IPNYNI
+620 RPNYTI
-626 EVIDTDER
+626 EVLDTDER
-634 VYGVEGNVSYRLQQN
+634 VYGVEGNLSYRLQPN

-716 YGSTLPAEIKGFTT
+716 YGSTVPAEIKGFAT

-743 VGFGVYNVWNADYKT
+743 VGFGVYNVWNTDYKS
-758 VFSQAVA
+758 VYSQAVESV
-765 PTYGAISSLAA
+765 YGAISSLPA

>member
-31 SASQTSGVEA
+31 SASQTSSVGA
-41 EQKETTQLAP
+41 QQKETTQLAP

-117 VQYMIDGVPQTGSR
+117 VQYMIDGVPQTGYR

-178 ISFETKIGV
+178 ISFETKVGV

-257 WNISDS
+257 WNISDE
-263 QSLSFGAQYFK
+263 QSLSFGAQYFN
-274 DEQDSEYGADY
+274 DEQDSEYGPDY
-285 GTYGPYNLANL
+285 GPNLAYVK
-296 IFRTAPS
+296 RDPTYTAS
-303 LKAVKGLELSEQPQT
+303 LAAVKGMQLETQPQT
-318 ERWGVNTQYQ
+318 ERYAFNTQYENQ
-328 NEDILGHALNAE
+328 NVLGHTLNAE
-340 AYYRKEKGRW
+340 AYYRNEQARW
-350 FPTVSPLG
+350 FPSAQAMGGGLYLVYQSETDIDVYGARVALQKQFD
-358 NSSLNGAL
+358 LNGHNL
-366 AQLYPNYADPRSPD
+366 GLS
-380 FLNAIRYGYGVVQ
+380 YG
-393 SSNEIDVAGTRL
+393 I
-405 MLSKDFTLNDRI
+405 
-417 LNLNYGVDYE
+417 DYE
-427 NEKNKAYVTRYD
+427 NEQDEQNIQMYD
-439 FDDFYN
+439 SAAFVA
-445 SNGLKHTAVK
+445 SNGLN
-455 DYKFGPDFENNKLGF
+455 YKPFNYYAFGPDVETEKLGTF
-470 YLQGDYN
+470 VQTDFDV
-477 LTDRF
+477 TDR
-482 NLQAGIR
+482 LGLKAGVR
-489 HERID
+489 YERVESQVD
-494 SEVSDST
+494 EST
-501 PYREAI
+501 PYMEAI
-507 PADILAE
+507 TADLQP
-514 LGYDYDAKA
+514 GYQAKT
-523 LKGGKI
+523 LNGGKV

-536 NIGGVFH
+536 NLGALYH

-548 QVFANFSQGFSLPDV
+548 QIFANFSQGSNLPDI

-572 TFVVTSNNIEPIK
+572 SFTVNSQTIDPIK
-585 VNNYELGWRLQGESG
+585 VNNYELGWRVQAA
-600 SNLGLTAFYNDSDKV
+600 NGLNASVTTFYNDSDKSL
-615 VKFNG
+615 KFG
-620 IPNYNI
+620 RPNYTI
-626 EVIDTDER
+626 EVLDTDER
-634 VYGVEGNVSYRLQQN
+634 VYGVEGNLSYRLQPN

-661 QFKNTAG
+661 QFKNTVG

-716 YGSTLPAEIKGFTT
+716 YGSTVPAEIKGFAT

-743 VGFGVYNVWNADYKT
+743 VGFGVYNVWNTDYKS
-758 VFSQAVA
+758 VYSQAVESV
-765 PTYGAISSLAA
+765 YGAISSLAA

>member
-31 SASQTSGVEA
+31 SASQTSSVEA
-41 EQKETTQLAP
+41 QQKETTQLAP

-83 AGKSIADILGTLVP
+83 AGRSTADIIGFLIP

-102 SGTTSNYGMTMRGRV
+102 SGTTSNYGMTMRGRA

-131 DGSRQL
+131 DSSRQL

-178 ISFETKIGV
+178 ISFETKVGM

-201 ASQSVLFNQGALQGA
+201 ASQSVLFNQGVLQGA

-257 WNISDS
+257 WNISDE
-263 QSLSFGAQYFK
+263 QSLSFGAQYFN
-274 DEQDSEYGADY
+274 DEQDSEYGPDY
-285 GTYGPYNLANL
+285 GPNLAYVK
-296 IFRTAPS
+296 RDPTYTAS
-303 LKAVKGLELSEQPQT
+303 LAAVKGMQLETQPQT
-318 ERWGVNTQYQ
+318 ERYAFNTQYENQ
-328 NEDILGHALNAE
+328 NVLGHTLNAE
-340 AYYRKEKGRW
+340 AYYRNEQARW
-350 FPTVSPLG
+350 FPSAQAMGGGLYLVYQSETDIDVYGARVALQKQFD
-358 NSSLNGAL
+358 LNGRKL
-366 AQLYPNYADPRSPD
+366 GLS
-380 FLNAIRYGYGVVQ
+380 YG
-393 SSNEIDVAGTRL
+393 I
-405 MLSKDFTLNDRI
+405 
-417 LNLNYGVDYE
+417 DYE
-427 NEKNKAYVTRYD
+427 NEQDEQNIQMNDSAAFVA
-439 FDDFYN
+439 
-445 SNGLKHTAVK
+445 SNGLN
-455 DYKFGPDFENNKLGF
+455 YKPFNYYAFGPDVETEKLGTF
-470 YLQGDYN
+470 IQTDFDV
-477 LTDRF
+477 TDR
-482 NLQAGIR
+482 LGLKAGVR
-489 HERID
+489 YERVESQVD
-494 SEVSDST
+494 EST
-501 PYREAI
+501 PYLEAI
-507 PADILAE
+507 TADLQP
-514 LGYDYDAKA
+514 GYQAKT
-523 LKGGKI
+523 LNGGKV

-536 NIGGVFH
+536 NLGALYH

-548 QVFANFSQGFSLPDV
+548 QIFANFSQGSSLPDI

-572 TFVVTSNNIEPIK
+572 NFTVNSQTIDPIK
-585 VNNYELGWRLQGESG
+585 VNNYELGWRVQAE
-600 SNLGLTAFYNDSDKV
+600 NGLNASVTTFYNDSDKSL
-615 VKFNG
+615 KFG
-620 IPNYNI
+620 RPNYTI
-626 EVIDTDER
+626 EVLDTDER
-634 VYGVEGNVSYRLQQN
+634 VYGVEGNLSYRLQPN

-716 YGSTLPAEIKGFTT
+716 YGSTVPAEIKGFAT

-743 VGFGVYNVWNADYKT
+743 VGFGVYNVWNADYKS
-758 VFSQAVA
+758 VYSQAVESV
-765 PTYGAISSLAA
+765 YGAISSLAA

>member
-31 SASQTSGVEA
+31 SASQTSSVEA
-41 EQKETTQLAP
+41 QQKETTQLAP

-117 VQYMIDGVPQTGSR
+117 VQYMIDGVPQTGYR

-178 ISFETKIGV
+178 ISFETKVGM
-187 TAGNNFKSDAMAYE
+187 TSGNNFKSDAMAYE

-257 WNISDS
+257 WNISDE
-263 QSLSFGAQYFK
+263 QSLSFGAQYFN
-274 DEQDSEYGADY
+274 DEQDSEYGPDY
-285 GTYGPYNLANL
+285 GPNLAYVK
-296 IFRTAPS
+296 RDPTYTAS
-303 LKAVKGLELSEQPQT
+303 LAAVKGMQLETQPQT
-318 ERWGVNTQYQ
+318 ERYAFNTQYENQ
-328 NEDILGHALNAE
+328 NVLGHTLNAE
-340 AYYRKEKGRW
+340 AYYRNEQARW
-350 FPTVSPLG
+350 FPSAQAMGGGLYLVYQSETDIDVYGARVALQKQFD
-358 NSSLNGAL
+358 LNGRNL
-366 AQLYPNYADPRSPD
+366 GLS
-380 FLNAIRYGYGVVQ
+380 YG
-393 SSNEIDVAGTRL
+393 I
-405 MLSKDFTLNDRI
+405 
-417 LNLNYGVDYE
+417 DYE
-427 NEKNKAYVTRYD
+427 NEQDEQNIQMYD
-439 FDDFYN
+439 SAAFVA
-445 SNGLKHTAVK
+445 SNGLN
-455 DYKFGPDFENNKLGF
+455 YKPFNYYAFGPDVETEKLGTF
-470 YLQGDYN
+470 VQTDFDV
-477 LTDRF
+477 TDR
-482 NLQAGIR
+482 LGLKAGVR
-489 HERID
+489 YERVE
-494 SEVSDST
+494 SQVEEST
-501 PYREAI
+501 PYMEAI
-507 PADILAE
+507 TADLQP
-514 LGYDYDAKA
+514 GYQAKT
-523 LKGGKI
+523 LNGGKV

-536 NIGGVFH
+536 NLGAVYH

-548 QVFANFSQGFSLPDV
+548 QMFVNFSQGSNLPDI

-572 TFVVTSNNIEPIK
+572 SFTVNSQTIDPIK
-585 VNNYELGWRLQGESG
+585 VNNYELGWRVQAA
-600 SNLGLTAFYNDSDKV
+600 NGLNASVTTFYNDSDKSL
-615 VKFNG
+615 KFG
-620 IPNYNI
+620 RPNYTI
-626 EVIDTDER
+626 EVLDTDER
-634 VYGVEGNVSYRLQQN
+634 VYGVEGNLSYRLQPN

-716 YGSTLPAEIKGFTT
+716 YVSTVPAEIKGFAT

-743 VGFGVYNVWNADYKT
+743 VGFGVYNVWNTDYKS
-758 VFSQAVA
+758 VYSQAVESV
-765 PTYGAISSLAA
+765 YGAISSLPA

>member
-16 AVCTQLYAQDNVVTN
+16 AVCTQLYAQDNVLTN
-31 SASQTSGVEA
+31 SASQTSSVEA
-41 EQKETTQLAP
+41 QQKETTQLAP

-83 AGKSIADILGTLVP
+83 AGRSTADIIGFLIP

-102 SGTTSNYGMTMRGRV
+102 SGTTSNYGMTMRGRA

-131 DGSRQL
+131 DSSRQL
-137 NSIQPSMIERIEV
+137 NSISPNSIERIEV
-150 VSGATSIYGSGATGG
+150 VSGASSIYGAGATGG

-171 KRGGQDP
+171 KKGSDDAL
-178 ISFETKIGV
+178 SFESKLGV
-187 TAGNNFKSDAMAYE
+187 TSGDNIRSDAMAYE
-201 ASQSVLFNQGALQGA
+201 AFQSVAFNQGDVSGYL
-216 FGASYTT
+216 GASYNK
-223 RGEIQDSH
+223 RGEFQDSH
-231 GNRIGPEVAQT
+231 GDRIGPEVAQT
-242 DRQDTDTLDLNGRLT
+242 DRQDTETVDVNGRLSWQFT
-257 WNISDS
+257 DN
-263 QSLSFGAQYFK
+263 QKLSFGAQYYN
-274 DEQDSEYGADY
+274 DEQDSEYGPDY
-285 GTYGPYNLANL
+285 GAGLAVLFGAEPTLN
-296 IFRTAPS
+296 
-303 LKAVKGLELSEQPQT
+303 AVKGLDLDTQPRT
-318 ERWGVNTQYQ
+318 KRSNFNLQYEHQ
-328 NEDILGHALNAE
+328 DLLGQILNAE
-340 AYYRKEKGRW
+340 AYYRSETGRFYPSANYLAHSAIPSGGTYIVTQSETDIDVW
-350 FPTVSPLG
+350 GARLALQKAFDLG
-358 NSSLNGAL
+358 SRSLNL
-366 AQLYPNYADPRSPD
+366 T
-380 FLNAIRYGYGVVQ
+380 YGM
-393 SSNEIDVAGTRL
+393 D
-405 MLSKDFTLNDRI
+405 
-417 LNLNYGVDYE
+417 
-427 NEKNKAYVTRYD
+427 YD
-439 FDDFYN
+439 FEQGSQTAQQYN
-445 SNGLKHTAVK
+445 LATFMASNGLTLDPQNEYV
-455 DYKFGPDFENNKLGF
+455 FGPDVDTSKFGLF
-470 YLQGDYN
+470 LQTQFDV
-477 LTDRF
+477 TDRL

-494 SEVSDST
+494 SEVQDSI
-501 PYREAI
+501 PYSEAMVADAI
-507 PADILAE
+507 PT
-514 LGYDYDAKA
+514 YTPVA
-523 LKGGKI
+523 LNGGTI

-536 NIGGVFH
+536 NLGAVYH

-548 QVFANFSQGFSLPDV
+548 QVFANFSQGSSLPDI

-572 TFVVTSNNIEPIK
+572 SFTVNSQTIDPIK
-585 VNNYELGWRLQGESG
+585 VNNYELGWRVQAE
-600 SNLGLTAFYNDSDKV
+600 NGLNASVTTFYNDSDKSL
-615 VKFNG
+615 KFG
-620 IPNYNI
+620 RPNYTI
-626 EVIDTDER
+626 EVLDTDER
-634 VYGVEGNVSYRLQQN
+634 VYGVEGNLSYRLQPN

-716 YGSTLPAEIKGFTT
+716 YGSAVPAEIKGFAT

-743 VGFGVYNVWNADYKT
+743 VGFGVYNVWNTDYKS
-758 VFSQAVA
+758 VYSQSVESV
-765 PTYGAISSLAA
+765 YGAISSLAA

>member
-1 MNRFMLPMQLTCLTL
+1 MSRFMLPMQLTCLTL

-31 SASQTSGVEA
+31 SASQTSSVGVQ
-41 EQKETTQLAP
+41 QKETTQLAP

-83 AGKSIADILGTLVP
+83 AGRSTADIIGFLIP

-102 SGTTSNYGMTMRGRV
+102 SGTTSNYGMTMRGRA

-131 DGSRQL
+131 DSSRQL
-137 NSIQPSMIERIEV
+137 NSISPNSIERIEV
-150 VSGATSIYGSGATGG
+150 VSGASSIYGAGATGG

-171 KRGGQDP
+171 KKGSDDAL
-178 ISFETKIGV
+178 SFESKLGV
-187 TAGNNFKSDAMAYE
+187 TSGDNIRSDAMAYE
-201 ASQSVLFNQGALQGA
+201 AFQSVAFNQGDVSGYL
-216 FGASYTT
+216 GASYNK
-223 RGEIQDSH
+223 RGEFQDSH
-231 GNRIGPEVAQT
+231 GERIGPEVAQT
-242 DRQDTDTLDLNGRLT
+242 DRQDTETVDVNGRLSWQFT
-257 WNISDS
+257 DN
-263 QSLSFGAQYFK
+263 QKLSFGAQYYN
-274 DEQDSEYGADY
+274 DEQDSEYGPDY
-285 GTYGPYNLANL
+285 GTGLAVL
-296 IFRTAPS
+296 FGAEPT
-303 LKAVKGLELSEQPQT
+303 LDAVKGLDLDTQPRT
-318 ERWGVNTQYQ
+318 KRSNFNLQYEHQ
-328 NEDILGHALNAE
+328 DLLGQILNAE
-340 AYYRKEKGRW
+340 AYYRSETGRFYPSANYLAHSAIPSGGTYIVTQSETDIDVW
-350 FPTVSPLG
+350 GARLALQKAFDLG
-358 NSSLNGAL
+358 SRSLNL
-366 AQLYPNYADPRSPD
+366 T
-380 FLNAIRYGYGVVQ
+380 YGM
-393 SSNEIDVAGTRL
+393 D
-405 MLSKDFTLNDRI
+405 
-417 LNLNYGVDYE
+417 
-427 NEKNKAYVTRYD
+427 YD
-439 FDDFYN
+439 FEQGSQTAQQYN
-445 SNGLKHTAVK
+445 LATFMASNGLTLDPQNEYV
-455 DYKFGPDFENNKLGF
+455 FGPDVDTSKFGLF
-470 YLQGDYN
+470 LQTQFDV
-477 LTDRF
+477 TDRL

-494 SEVSDST
+494 SEVQDSI
-501 PYREAI
+501 PYSEAMVADAI
-507 PADILAE
+507 PTYTPVVLN
-514 LGYDYDAKA
+514 
-523 LKGGKI
+523 GGTI

-536 NIGGVFH
+536 NLGAVYH

-548 QVFANFSQGFSLPDV
+548 QVFANFSQGSSLPDI

-572 TFVVTSNNIEPIK
+572 SFTVNSQTIDPIK
-585 VNNYELGWRLQGESG
+585 VNNYELGWRVQAE
-600 SNLGLTAFYNDSDKV
+600 NGLNASVTTFYNDSDKSL
-615 VKFNG
+615 KFG
-620 IPNYNI
+620 RPNYTI
-626 EVIDTDER
+626 EVLDTDER
-634 VYGVEGNVSYRLQQN
+634 VYGVEGNLSYRLQPN

-716 YGSTLPAEIKGFTT
+716 YGSTVPAEIKGFAT

-743 VGFGVYNVWNADYKT
+743 VGFGVYNVWNTDYKS
-758 VFSQAVA
+758 VYSQSVESV
-765 PTYGAISSLAA
+765 YGAISSLAA

>member
-16 AVCTQLYAQDNVVTN
+16 AVCTQLYAQDNVLTN
-31 SASQTSGVEA
+31 SASQTSSVEA
-41 EQKETTQLAP
+41 QQKETTQLAP

-117 VQYMIDGVPQTGSR
+117 VQYMIDGVPQTGYR

-178 ISFETKIGV
+178 ISFETKVGV

-257 WNISDS
+257 WNISDE
-263 QSLSFGAQYFK
+263 QSLSFGAQYFN
-274 DEQDSEYGADY
+274 DEQDSEYGPDY
-285 GTYGPYNLANL
+285 GPNLAYVK
-296 IFRTAPS
+296 RDPTYTAS
-303 LKAVKGLELSEQPQT
+303 LAAVKGMQLETQPQT
-318 ERWGVNTQYQ
+318 ERYAFNTQYENQ
-328 NEDILGHALNAE
+328 NVLGHTLNAE
-340 AYYRKEKGRW
+340 AYYRNEQARW
-350 FPTVSPLG
+350 FPSAQAMGGGLYLVYQSETDIDVYGARVALQKQFD
-358 NSSLNGAL
+358 LNGHNL
-366 AQLYPNYADPRSPD
+366 GLS
-380 FLNAIRYGYGVVQ
+380 YG
-393 SSNEIDVAGTRL
+393 I
-405 MLSKDFTLNDRI
+405 
-417 LNLNYGVDYE
+417 DYE
-427 NEKNKAYVTRYD
+427 NEQDEQNIQMYD
-439 FDDFYN
+439 SAAFVA
-445 SNGLKHTAVK
+445 SNGLN
-455 DYKFGPDFENNKLGF
+455 YKPFNYYAFGPDVETEKLGTF
-470 YLQGDYN
+470 VQTDFDV
-477 LTDRF
+477 TDR
-482 NLQAGIR
+482 LGLKAGVR
-489 HERID
+489 YERVESQVD
-494 SEVSDST
+494 KST
-501 PYREAI
+501 PYMEAI
-507 PADILAE
+507 TADLQP
-514 LGYDYDAKA
+514 GYQAKT
-523 LKGGKI
+523 LNGGKV

-536 NIGGVFH
+536 NFGALYH

-548 QVFANFSQGFSLPDV
+548 QVFANFSQGSNLPDI

-572 TFVVTSNNIEPIK
+572 SFTVNSQTIDPIK
-585 VNNYELGWRLQGESG
+585 VNNYELGWRVQAE
-600 SNLGLTAFYNDSDKV
+600 NGLNASVTTFYNDSDKSL
-615 VKFNG
+615 KFG
-620 IPNYNI
+620 RPNYTI
-626 EVIDTDER
+626 EVLDTDER
-634 VYGVEGNVSYRLQQN
+634 VYGVEGNLSYRLQPN

-716 YGSTLPAEIKGFTT
+716 YGSTVPAEIKGFAT

-743 VGFGVYNVWNADYKT
+743 VGFGVYNVWNTDYKS
-758 VFSQAVA
+758 VYSQAVESV
-765 PTYGAISSLAA
+765 YGAISSLAA

>member
-16 AVCTQLYAQDNVVTN
+16 AVCTQLYAQDNVLTN
-31 SASQTSGVEA
+31 SASQTSSVEA
-41 EQKETTQLAP
+41 QQKETTQLAP

-117 VQYMIDGVPQTGSR
+117 VQYMIDGVPQTGYR

-178 ISFETKIGV
+178 ISFESKVGV

-257 WNISDS
+257 WNISDE

-274 DEQDSEYGADY
+274 DEQDSEYGPDY
-285 GTYGPYNLANL
+285 GPNLAYVK
-296 IFRTAPS
+296 RDPTYTAS
-303 LKAVKGLELSEQPQT
+303 LAAVKGMQLETQPQT
-318 ERWGVNTQYQ
+318 ERYAFNTQYENQ
-328 NEDILGHALNAE
+328 NVLGHTLNAE
-340 AYYRKEKGRW
+340 AYYRNEQARW
-350 FPTVSPLG
+350 FPSAQAMGGGLYLVYQSETDIDVYGARVALQKQFD
-358 NSSLNGAL
+358 LNGRNL
-366 AQLYPNYADPRSPD
+366 GLS
-380 FLNAIRYGYGVVQ
+380 YG
-393 SSNEIDVAGTRL
+393 I
-405 MLSKDFTLNDRI
+405 
-417 LNLNYGVDYE
+417 DYE
-427 NEKNKAYVTRYD
+427 NEQDEQNIQMYD
-439 FDDFYN
+439 SAAFVA
-445 SNGLKHTAVK
+445 SNGLN
-455 DYKFGPDFENNKLGF
+455 YKPFNYYAFGPDVETEKLGTF
-470 YLQGDYN
+470 VQTDFDV
-477 LTDRF
+477 TDR
-482 NLQAGIR
+482 LGLKAGVR
-489 HERID
+489 YERVESQVD
-494 SEVSDST
+494 EST
-501 PYREAI
+501 PYMEAI
-507 PADILAE
+507 TADLQP
-514 LGYDYDAKA
+514 GYQTKT
-523 LKGGKI
+523 LNGGKV

-536 NIGGVFH
+536 NLGALYH

-548 QVFANFSQGFSLPDV
+548 QVFANFSQGSNLPDI

-572 TFVVTSNNIEPIK
+572 SFTVNSQTIDPIK
-585 VNNYELGWRLQGESG
+585 VNNYELGWRVQAA
-600 SNLGLTAFYNDSDKV
+600 NGLNASVTTFYNDSDKSL
-615 VKFNG
+615 KFG
-620 IPNYNI
+620 RPNYKI
-626 EVIDTDER
+626 EVLDTDER
-634 VYGVEGNVSYRLQQN
+634 VYGVEGNLSYRLQPN

-716 YGSTLPAEIKGFTT
+716 YGSTVPAEIKGFAT

-743 VGFGVYNVWNADYKT
+743 VGFGVYNVWNTDYKS
-758 VFSQAVA
+758 VYSQAVESV
-765 PTYGAISSLAA
+765 YGAISSLAA

>member
-1 MNRFMLPMQLTCLTL
+1 MSRFMLPMQLTCLTL
-16 AVCTQLYAQDNVVTN
+16 AVCTQLYAQDDVTTTLD
-31 SASQTSGVEA
+31 SQTSRVEA
-41 EQKETTQLAP
+41 KQKEATQLAP

-83 AGKSIADILGTLVP
+83 AGKSIADILGMLVP

-117 VQYMIDGVPQTGSR
+117 VQYMIDGVPQTGYR

-178 ISFETKIGV
+178 ISFETKVGM

-201 ASQSVLFNQGALQGA
+201 ASQNILFNQGVLQGA

-242 DRQDTDTLDLNGRLT
+242 DRQDTDTLDINGRLT

-263 QSLSFGAQYFK
+263 QSLSFGAQYFN
-274 DEQDSEYGADY
+274 DEQDSEYGPDY
-285 GTYGPYNLANL
+285 G
-296 IFRTAPS
+296 PS
-303 LKAVKGLELSEQPQT
+303 LAYLRRDPTYTASLAAVKGMQLETQPQT
-318 ERWGVNTQYQ
+318 ERYAFNTQYENQ
-328 NEDILGHALNAE
+328 NVLGHTLNAE
-340 AYYRKEKGRW
+340 AYYRNEQARW
-350 FPTVSPLG
+350 FPSAQAMGGGLYLVYQSETDIDVYGARVALQKQFD
-358 NSSLNGAL
+358 LNGRKL
-366 AQLYPNYADPRSPD
+366 GLS
-380 FLNAIRYGYGVVQ
+380 YG
-393 SSNEIDVAGTRL
+393 I
-405 MLSKDFTLNDRI
+405 
-417 LNLNYGVDYE
+417 DYE
-427 NEKNKAYVTRYD
+427 NEQDEQNIQMYD
-439 FDDFYN
+439 SAAFVA
-445 SNGLKHTAVK
+445 SNGLN
-455 DYKFGPDFENNKLGF
+455 YKPFNYYAFGPDVETEKLGTF
-470 YLQGDYN
+470 IQTDFDV
-477 LTDRF
+477 TDR
-482 NLQAGIR
+482 LGLKAGVR
-489 HERID
+489 YERVESQVD
-494 SEVSDST
+494 GST
-501 PYREAI
+501 PYLEAI
-507 PADILAE
+507 TADLRP
-514 LGYDYDAKA
+514 GYQAKT
-523 LKGGKI
+523 LNGGKV

-536 NIGGVFH
+536 NVGAVYH
-543 LTDAQ
+543 LSDAQ
-548 QVFANFSQGFSLPDV
+548 QIFANFSQGSNLPDI

-572 TFVVTSNNIEPIK
+572 SFTVNSQTIDPIK
-585 VNNYELGWRLQGESG
+585 VNNYELGWRVQAT
-600 SNLGLTAFYNDSDKV
+600 NGLNAGVTTFYNDSDKSL
-615 VKFNG
+615 KFG
-620 IPNYNI
+620 RPNYTI
-626 EVIDTDER
+626 EVLDTDER
-634 VYGVEGNVSYRLQQN
+634 VYGVEGNASYRLQPN

-710 KKDAVK
+710 KKDAEK
-716 YGSTLPAEIKGFTT
+716 YGSTVPAEIKGFAT

-743 VGFGVYNVWNADYKT
+743 IGFGVYNVWNTDYKS
-758 VFSQAVA
+758 VYSQSVESV
-765 PTYGAISSLAA
+765 YGAISSLAA

>member
-16 AVCTQLYAQDNVVTN
+16 AVCTQLYAQDNVLTN

-41 EQKETTQLAP
+41 QQKETTQLAP
-51 IVVTATRSA
+51 IVMTATRSA

-117 VQYMIDGVPQTGSR
+117 VQYMIDGVPQTGYR

-178 ISFETKIGV
+178 ISFETKVGV
-187 TAGNNFKSDAMAYE
+187 TAGNNFKADAMAYE

-257 WNISDS
+257 WNISDE
-263 QSLSFGAQYFK
+263 QSLSFGAQYFN
-274 DEQDSEYGADY
+274 DEQDSEYGPDY
-285 GTYGPYNLANL
+285 GPDLAYVKRDPTYTASLA
-296 IFRTAPS
+296 
-303 LKAVKGLELSEQPQT
+303 AVKGMQLETQPQT
-318 ERWGVNTQYQ
+318 ERYAFNTQYENQ
-328 NEDILGHALNAE
+328 NVLGHTLNAE
-340 AYYRKEKGRW
+340 AYYRNEQARW
-350 FPTVSPLG
+350 FPSAQAMGGGLYLVYQSETDIDVYGARVALQKQFD
-358 NSSLNGAL
+358 LNGRNL
-366 AQLYPNYADPRSPD
+366 GLS
-380 FLNAIRYGYGVVQ
+380 YG
-393 SSNEIDVAGTRL
+393 I
-405 MLSKDFTLNDRI
+405 
-417 LNLNYGVDYE
+417 DYE
-427 NEKNKAYVTRYD
+427 NEQDEQNIQMYD
-439 FDDFYN
+439 SAVFVA
-445 SNGLKHTAVK
+445 SNGLN
-455 DYKFGPDFENNKLGF
+455 YKPFNFYAFGPDVETEKLGTF
-470 YLQGDYN
+470 VQTDFDV
-477 LTDRF
+477 TDR
-482 NLQAGIR
+482 LGLKAGVR
-489 HERID
+489 YERVE
-494 SEVSDST
+494 SQVEEST
-501 PYREAI
+501 PYMEAI
-507 PADILAE
+507 TADLQP
-514 LGYDYDAKA
+514 GYQAKT
-523 LKGGKI
+523 LNGGKV

-536 NIGGVFH
+536 NLGAVYH

-548 QVFANFSQGFSLPDV
+548 QMFANFSQGSNLPDI

-572 TFVVTSNNIEPIK
+572 SFTVNSQTIDPIK
-585 VNNYELGWRLQGESG
+585 VNNYELGWRVQAA
-600 SNLGLTAFYNDSDKV
+600 NGLNASVTTFYNDSDKSL
-615 VKFNG
+615 KFG
-620 IPNYNI
+620 RPNYTI
-626 EVIDTDER
+626 EVLDTDER
-634 VYGVEGNVSYRLQQN
+634 VYGVEGNLSYRLQPN

-716 YGSTLPAEIKGFTT
+716 YGSTVPAEIKGFAT

-743 VGFGVYNVWNADYKT
+743 VGFGVYNVWNTDYKS
-758 VFSQAVA
+758 VYSQAVESV
-765 PTYGAISSLAA
+765 YGAISSLPA

>member
-16 AVCTQLYAQDNVVTN
+16 AVCTQLYAQDNVLTN

-41 EQKETTQLAP
+41 QQKETTQLAP
-51 IVVTATRSA
+51 IVMTATRSA

-117 VQYMIDGVPQTGSR
+117 VQYMIDGVPQTGYR

-178 ISFETKIGV
+178 ISFETKVGV
-187 TAGNNFKSDAMAYE
+187 TAGNNFKADAMAYE

-257 WNISDS
+257 WNISDE
-263 QSLSFGAQYFK
+263 QSLSFGAQYFN
-274 DEQDSEYGADY
+274 DEQDSEYGPDY
-285 GTYGPYNLANL
+285 GPDLAYVKRDPTYTASLA
-296 IFRTAPS
+296 
-303 LKAVKGLELSEQPQT
+303 AVKGMQLETQPQT
-318 ERWGVNTQYQ
+318 ERYAFNTQYENQ
-328 NEDILGHALNAE
+328 NVLGHTLNAE
-340 AYYRKEKGRW
+340 AYYRNEQARW
-350 FPTVSPLG
+350 FPSAQAMGGGLYLVYQSETDIDVYGARVALQKQFD
-358 NSSLNGAL
+358 LNGRNL
-366 AQLYPNYADPRSPD
+366 GLS
-380 FLNAIRYGYGVVQ
+380 YG
-393 SSNEIDVAGTRL
+393 I
-405 MLSKDFTLNDRI
+405 
-417 LNLNYGVDYE
+417 DYE
-427 NEKNKAYVTRYD
+427 NEQDEQNIQMYD
-439 FDDFYN
+439 SAVFVA
-445 SNGLKHTAVK
+445 SNGLN
-455 DYKFGPDFENNKLGF
+455 YKPFNYYAFGPDVETEKLGTF
-470 YLQGDYN
+470 VQTDFDV
-477 LTDRF
+477 TDR
-482 NLQAGIR
+482 LGLKAGVR
-489 HERID
+489 YERVE
-494 SEVSDST
+494 SQVEEST
-501 PYREAI
+501 PYMEAI
-507 PADILAE
+507 TADLQP
-514 LGYDYDAKA
+514 GYQAKT
-523 LKGGKI
+523 LNGGKV

-536 NIGGVFH
+536 NLGAVYH

-548 QVFANFSQGFSLPDV
+548 QMFANFSQGSNLPDI

-572 TFVVTSNNIEPIK
+572 SFTVNSQTIDPIK
-585 VNNYELGWRLQGESG
+585 VNNYELGWRVQAA
-600 SNLGLTAFYNDSDKV
+600 NGLNASVTTFYNDSDKSL
-615 VKFNG
+615 KFG
-620 IPNYNI
+620 RPNYTI
-626 EVIDTDER
+626 EVLDTDER
-634 VYGVEGNVSYRLQQN
+634 VYGVEGNLSYRLQPN

-716 YGSTLPAEIKGFTT
+716 YGSTVPAEIKGFAT

-743 VGFGVYNVWNADYKT
+743 VGFGVYNVWNTDYKS
-758 VFSQAVA
+758 VYSQAVESV
-765 PTYGAISSLAA
+765 YGAISSLPAR
-776 QGRTYGLSYT
+776 GRTYGLSYT

>member
-16 AVCTQLYAQDNVVTN
+16 AVCTQLYAQDDVVTN
-31 SASQTSGVEA
+31 SASQTSSVEA
-41 EQKETTQLAP
+41 QQKETTQLAP

-83 AGKSIADILGTLVP
+83 AGRSTADIIGFLIP

-102 SGTTSNYGMTMRGRV
+102 SGTTSNYGMTMRGRA

-131 DGSRQL
+131 DSSRQL
-137 NSIQPSMIERIEV
+137 NSISPNSIERIEV
-150 VSGATSIYGSGATGG
+150 VSGASSIYGAGATGG

-171 KRGGQDP
+171 KKGSDDAL
-178 ISFETKIGV
+178 SFESKLGV
-187 TAGNNFKSDAMAYE
+187 TSGDNIRSDAMAYE
-201 ASQSVLFNQGALQGA
+201 AFQSVAFNQGDVSGYL
-216 FGASYTT
+216 GASYNK
-223 RGEIQDSH
+223 RGEFQDSH
-231 GNRIGPEVAQT
+231 GDRIGPEVAQT
-242 DRQDTDTLDLNGRLT
+242 DRQDTETVDVNGRLSWQFT
-257 WNISDS
+257 DN
-263 QSLSFGAQYFK
+263 QKLSFGAQYYN
-274 DEQDSEYGADY
+274 DEQDSEYGPDY
-285 GTYGPYNLANL
+285 GTGLAVLFGAEPTLN
-296 IFRTAPS
+296 
-303 LKAVKGLELSEQPQT
+303 AVKGLDLDTQPRT
-318 ERWGVNTQYQ
+318 KRSNFNLQYEHQ
-328 NEDILGHALNAE
+328 DLLGQILNAE
-340 AYYRKEKGRW
+340 AYYRSETGRFYPSANYLAHSAIPSGGTYIVTQSETDIDVW
-350 FPTVSPLG
+350 GARLALQKAFDLG
-358 NSSLNGAL
+358 SRSLNL
-366 AQLYPNYADPRSPD
+366 T
-380 FLNAIRYGYGVVQ
+380 YGM
-393 SSNEIDVAGTRL
+393 D
-405 MLSKDFTLNDRI
+405 
-417 LNLNYGVDYE
+417 
-427 NEKNKAYVTRYD
+427 YD
-439 FDDFYN
+439 FEQGSQTAQQYN
-445 SNGLKHTAVK
+445 LATFMASNGLTLDPQNEYV
-455 DYKFGPDFENNKLGF
+455 FGPDVDTSKFGLF
-470 YLQGDYN
+470 LQTQFDV
-477 LTDRF
+477 TDRL

-494 SEVSDST
+494 SEVQDSI
-501 PYREAI
+501 PYSEAMVADAI
-507 PADILAE
+507 PT
-514 LGYDYDAKA
+514 YTPVA
-523 LKGGKI
+523 LNGGTI

-536 NIGGVFH
+536 NLGAVYH

-548 QVFANFSQGFSLPDV
+548 QVFANFSQGSSLPDI

-572 TFVVTSNNIEPIK
+572 SFTVNSQTIDPIK
-585 VNNYELGWRLQGESG
+585 VNNYELGWRVQAE
-600 SNLGLTAFYNDSDKV
+600 NGLNASVTTFYNDSDKSL
-615 VKFNG
+615 KFG
-620 IPNYNI
+620 RPNYTI
-626 EVIDTDER
+626 EVLDTDER
-634 VYGVEGNVSYRLQQN
+634 VYGVEGNLSYRLQPN

-716 YGSTLPAEIKGFTT
+716 YGSTVPAEIKGFAT

-743 VGFGVYNVWNADYKT
+743 VGFGVYNVWNTDYKS
-758 VFSQAVA
+758 VYSQAVESVYA
-765 PTYGAISSLAA
+765 AISSLPA

>member
-16 AVCTQLYAQDNVVTN
+16 AVCTQLYAQDNVLTN
-31 SASQTSGVEA
+31 SASQTSSVGA
-41 EQKETTQLAP
+41 QQKETTQLAP

-83 AGKSIADILGTLVP
+83 AGRSTADIIGFLIP

-102 SGTTSNYGMTMRGRV
+102 SGTTSNYGMTMRGRA

-131 DGSRQL
+131 DSSRQL
-137 NSIQPSMIERIEV
+137 NSISPNSIERIEV
-150 VSGATSIYGSGATGG
+150 VSGASSIYGAGATGG

-171 KRGGQDP
+171 KKGSDDAL
-178 ISFETKIGV
+178 SFESKLGV
-187 TAGNNFKSDAMAYE
+187 TSGDNIRSDAMAYE
-201 ASQSVLFNQGALQGA
+201 AFQSVAFNQGDVSGYL
-216 FGASYTT
+216 GASYNK
-223 RGEIQDSH
+223 RGEFQDSH
-231 GNRIGPEVAQT
+231 GERIGPEVAQT
-242 DRQDTDTLDLNGRLT
+242 DRQDTETVDVNGRLSWQFT
-257 WNISDS
+257 DN
-263 QSLSFGAQYFK
+263 QKLSFGAQYYN
-274 DEQDSEYGADY
+274 DEQDSEYGPDY
-285 GTYGPYNLANL
+285 GTGLAVLFGAEPTLN
-296 IFRTAPS
+296 
-303 LKAVKGLELSEQPQT
+303 AVKGLDLDTQPRT
-318 ERWGVNTQYQ
+318 KRSNFNLQYEHQ
-328 NEDILGHALNAE
+328 DVLGQILNAE
-340 AYYRKEKGRW
+340 AYYRSETGRFYPSANYLAHAAIPSGGTYIVTQSETDIDVW
-350 FPTVSPLG
+350 GARLALQKAFDLG
-358 NSSLNGAL
+358 SRSLNL
-366 AQLYPNYADPRSPD
+366 
-380 FLNAIRYGYGVVQ
+380 
-393 SSNEIDVAGTRL
+393 T
-405 MLSKDFTLNDRI
+405 
-417 LNLNYGVDYE
+417 YGVDY
-427 NEKNKAYVTRYD
+427 D
-439 FDDFYN
+439 FEQGSQTAQQYN
-445 SNGLKHTAVK
+445 LGTFMASNGLTLDPQNEYA
-455 DYKFGPDFENNKLGF
+455 FGPDVDTSKFGLF
-470 YLQGDYN
+470 LQTQFDV
-477 LTDRF
+477 TDHL

-494 SEVSDST
+494 SEVQDSI
-501 PYREAI
+501 PYSEAMVADAI
-507 PADILAE
+507 PT
-514 LGYDYDAKA
+514 YTPVA
-523 LKGGKI
+523 LNGGTI

-536 NIGGVFH
+536 NLGAVYH

-548 QVFANFSQGFSLPDV
+548 QVFANFSQGSSLPDI

-572 TFVVTSNNIEPIK
+572 NFTVNSQTIDPIK
-585 VNNYELGWRLQGESG
+585 VNNYELGWRVQAE
-600 SNLGLTAFYNDSDKV
+600 NGLNASVTTFYNDSDKSL
-615 VKFNG
+615 KFG
-620 IPNYNI
+620 RPNYTI
-626 EVIDTDER
+626 EVLDTDER
-634 VYGVEGNVSYRLQQN
+634 VYGVEGNISYRLQPN

-691 NNDMSLRVQAL
+691 NNDMSLRVQSL

-716 YGSTLPAEIKGFTT
+716 YGSTLPAEIKGFAT

>member
-16 AVCTQLYAQDNVVTN
+16 AVCTQLYAQDNVLTN

-41 EQKETTQLAP
+41 QQKETTQLAP
-51 IVVTATRSA
+51 IVMTATRSA

-117 VQYMIDGVPQTGSR
+117 VQYMIDGVPQTGYR

-178 ISFETKIGV
+178 ISFETKVGV
-187 TAGNNFKSDAMAYE
+187 TAGNNFKADAMAYE

-257 WNISDS
+257 WNISDE
-263 QSLSFGAQYFK
+263 QSLSFGAQYFN
-274 DEQDSEYGADY
+274 DEQDSEYGPDY
-285 GTYGPYNLANL
+285 GPDLAYVKRDPTYTASLA
-296 IFRTAPS
+296 
-303 LKAVKGLELSEQPQT
+303 AVKGMQLETQPQT
-318 ERWGVNTQYQ
+318 ERYAFNTQYENQ
-328 NEDILGHALNAE
+328 NVLGHTLNAE
-340 AYYRKEKGRW
+340 AYYRNEQARW
-350 FPTVSPLG
+350 FPSAQAMGGGLYLVYQSETDIDVYGARVALQKQFD
-358 NSSLNGAL
+358 LNGRNL
-366 AQLYPNYADPRSPD
+366 GLS
-380 FLNAIRYGYGVVQ
+380 YG
-393 SSNEIDVAGTRL
+393 I
-405 MLSKDFTLNDRI
+405 
-417 LNLNYGVDYE
+417 DYE
-427 NEKNKAYVTRYD
+427 NEQDEQNIQMYD
-439 FDDFYN
+439 SAVFVA
-445 SNGLKHTAVK
+445 SNGLN
-455 DYKFGPDFENNKLGF
+455 YKPFNYYAFGPDVETEKLGTF
-470 YLQGDYN
+470 VQTDFDV
-477 LTDRF
+477 TDR
-482 NLQAGIR
+482 LGLKAGVSY
-489 HERID
+489 ERVE
-494 SEVSDST
+494 SQVEEST
-501 PYREAI
+501 PYMEAI
-507 PADILAE
+507 TADLQP
-514 LGYDYDAKA
+514 GYQAKT
-523 LKGGKI
+523 LNGGKV

-536 NIGGVFH
+536 NLGAVYH

-548 QVFANFSQGFSLPDV
+548 QMFANFSQGSNLPDI

-572 TFVVTSNNIEPIK
+572 SFTVNSQTIDPIK
-585 VNNYELGWRLQGESG
+585 VNNYELGWRVQAA
-600 SNLGLTAFYNDSDKV
+600 NGLNASVTTFYNDSDKSL
-615 VKFNG
+615 KFG
-620 IPNYNI
+620 RPNYTI
-626 EVIDTDER
+626 EVLDTDER
-634 VYGVEGNVSYRLQQN
+634 VYGVEGNLSYRLQPN

-716 YGSTLPAEIKGFTT
+716 YGSTVPAEIKGFAT

-743 VGFGVYNVWNADYKT
+743 VGFGVYNVWNTDYKS
-758 VFSQAVA
+758 VYSQAVESV
-765 PTYGAISSLAA
+765 YGAISSLPA

>member
-16 AVCTQLYAQDNVVTN
+16 AVCTQLYAQDNVLTN
-31 SASQTSGVEA
+31 SASQTSSVGA
-41 EQKETTQLAP
+41 QQKETTQLAP

-83 AGKSIADILGTLVP
+83 AGRSTADIIGFLIP

-102 SGTTSNYGMTMRGRV
+102 SGTTSNYGMTMRGRA

-131 DGSRQL
+131 DSSRQL
-137 NSIQPSMIERIEV
+137 NSISPNSIERIEV
-150 VSGATSIYGSGATGG
+150 VSGASSIYGAGATGG

-171 KRGGQDP
+171 KKGSDDAL
-178 ISFETKIGV
+178 SFESKLGV
-187 TAGNNFKSDAMAYE
+187 TSGDNIRSDAMAYE
-201 ASQSVLFNQGALQGA
+201 AFQSVAFNQGDVSGYL
-216 FGASYTT
+216 GASYNK
-223 RGEIQDSH
+223 RGEFQDSH
-231 GNRIGPEVAQT
+231 GERIGPEVAQT
-242 DRQDTDTLDLNGRLT
+242 DRQDTETVDVNGRLSWQFT
-257 WNISDS
+257 DN
-263 QSLSFGAQYFK
+263 QKLSFGAQYYN
-274 DEQDSEYGADY
+274 DEQDSEYGPDY
-285 GTYGPYNLANL
+285 GTGLAVLFGAEPTLN
-296 IFRTAPS
+296 
-303 LKAVKGLELSEQPQT
+303 AVKGLDLDTQPRTKRSNFNLQYEHQEL
-318 ERWGVNTQYQ
+318 
-328 NEDILGHALNAE
+328 LGQILNAE
-340 AYYRKEKGRW
+340 AYYRSETGRFYPSANYLAHSAIPSGGTYIVTQSETDIDVW
-350 FPTVSPLG
+350 GARLALQKAFDLG
-358 NSSLNGAL
+358 SRSLNL
-366 AQLYPNYADPRSPD
+366 T
-380 FLNAIRYGYGVVQ
+380 YGM
-393 SSNEIDVAGTRL
+393 D
-405 MLSKDFTLNDRI
+405 
-417 LNLNYGVDYE
+417 
-427 NEKNKAYVTRYD
+427 YD
-439 FDDFYN
+439 FEQGSQTAQQYN
-445 SNGLKHTAVK
+445 LGTFMASNGLTLDPQNEYA
-455 DYKFGPDFENNKLGF
+455 FGPDVDTSKFGLF
-470 YLQGDYN
+470 LQTQFDV
-477 LTDRF
+477 TDHL

-494 SEVSDST
+494 SEVQDSI
-501 PYREAI
+501 PYSEAMVADAI
-507 PADILAE
+507 PT
-514 LGYDYDAKA
+514 YTPVA
-523 LKGGKI
+523 LNGGTI

-536 NIGGVFH
+536 NLGAVYH

-548 QVFANFSQGFSLPDV
+548 QVFANFSQGSSLPDI

-572 TFVVTSNNIEPIK
+572 SFTVNSQTIDPIK
-585 VNNYELGWRLQGESG
+585 VNNYELGWRVQAA
-600 SNLGLTAFYNDSDKV
+600 NGLNASVTTFYNDSDKSL
-615 VKFNG
+615 KFG
-620 IPNYNI
+620 RPNYTI
-626 EVIDTDER
+626 EVLDTDER
-634 VYGVEGNVSYRLQQN
+634 VYGVEGNLSYRLQPN

-716 YGSTLPAEIKGFTT
+716 YGSTVPAEIKGFAT

-743 VGFGVYNVWNADYKT
+743 VGFGVYNVWNTDYKS
-758 VFSQAVA
+758 VYSQAVESV
-765 PTYGAISSLAA
+765 YGAISSLPA